1 MNLKRLSAKSQIALG
16 ETGLLLSLLLT
27 AMFLGIIPDRHGA
40 IREGR
45 AALAEAVAI
54 NSSVFA
60 GQGDMR
66 RLEATLRVVVDRNED
81 LLSAAVRKADGT
93 ALATIGDH
101 DAQWEPLEDGHSTE
115 AQLQVPIW
123 AGERKWGQVEL
134 RFEPLVPAG
143 ILGFFANPQ
152 LILISFVS
160 LGAFIVFYFYL
171 GKMLKHLDPSQAVP
185 TRVRSALDTL
195 AEGLLVIDG
204 KENIVLANQAFA
216 ETVGI
221 PSDDIVGAK
230 ALQFPWT
237 STEGEPI
244 EPEDFPWTRALREN
258 AMQRKAMVR
267 LQLEDGAH
275 HTFMVNASPIP
286 GPSGKAG
293 GVLVS
298 LDDVTQLEQK
308 EIELR
313 KSKEEAEEANKSKSA
328 FLANMSHE
336 IRTPMNAILGF
347 TQLLKRGYG
356 RGTQDHLKYLNTIH
370 SSGQHLLDLIN
381 DILDLSKV
389 EAGRLEIERTDCK
402 PYAIIHEVLQIL
414 NVKAEEKG
422 IMLAYEPDGPVP
434 EHITS
439 DPARLRQIV
448 TNLVG
453 NAIKFTEQ
461 GGVSVVTRVVQHED
475 QPILEIDVIDT
486 GIGMS
491 PDKIESIFDPFSQ
504 ADSSITRRFGGTGL
518 GLAISRRF
526 ARALGGD
533 IVATSEPGKGS
544 IFHVT
549 LETGPLEGVHFL
561 QPEEILAAEAAQG
574 PEERVYWKFPEARIL
589 VVDDGIE
596 NRELVTLVLEE
607 AGLQTDQAEN
617 GKVSV
622 DKALAEPFDVILMD
636 VQMPVMDGYTA
647 TRILREKGLET
658 PIIAL
663 TANAMKGFEKECL
676 AAGFTAYMTKPI
688 DIDALLEML
697 AERLGGKRTEA
708 PPEAQQMPEPT
719 DGPAPSSARAAA
731 GAAIVSRLPASDPR
745 YSKVIRRFVERLD
758 EQLGAMES
766 AWQGRNF
773 GELANLAHWLKGSG
787 GTVGFDVF
795 TSPAKHLEQLAK
807 AKDESGEIDEVLAE
821 LRELAGRISLDANDV
836 DSTQSQVQV
845 ASERRAVKGPIV
857 SRLPA
862 SDPRYRKVILRFVDR
877 LGEQLDAMEA
887 AWKADDFDE
896 LAKLAHWLKG
906 SGGTVGFDDF
916 TAPAKYLE
924 QLAKAGEG
932 DQVEEAIAELRQLA
946 SAIQGPE
953 DDQPAQAVAS

>member
-27 AMFLGIIPDRHGA
+27 AMFLGIVPDRLGA

-45 AALAEAVAI
+45 ASLAEAVAI
-54 NSSVFA
+54 NGSVFA
-60 GQGDMR
+60 GQGDLR

-93 ALATIGDH
+93 VLATIGDH
-101 DAQWEPLEDGHSTE
+101 DAQWEPLEDGHSTD

-123 AGERKWGQVEL
+123 AGERRWGQVEL
-134 RFEPLVPAG
+134 RFEPLLPAG

-160 LGAFIVFYFYL
+160 IGAFIVFYFYL

-216 ETVGI
+216 ETVAI
-221 PSDDIVGAK
+221 ASDDIVGRK
-230 ALQFPWT
+230 ASGFPWT
-237 STEGEPI
+237 STKGELI
-244 EPEDFPWTRALREN
+244 EPDDFPWTRALREN

-286 GPSGKAG
+286 GPSGRAG

-389 EAGRLEIERTDCK
+389 EAGRLEIERTDCR

-434 EHITS
+434 EHVTS

-461 GGVSVVTRVVQHED
+461 GGVTVVTRLVQHED

-491 PDKIESIFDPFSQ
+491 PGKIESIFDPFSQ

-544 IFHVT
+544 TFHVT

-561 QPEEILAAEAAQG
+561 QPEEILAAEAAEG
-574 PEERVYWKFPEARIL
+574 PEERAYWKFPDARIL

-617 GKVSV
+617 GQVSV

-658 PIIAL
+658 PIVAL

-676 AAGFTAYMTKPI
+676 ASGFTAYMTKPI

-697 AERLGGKRTEA
+697 AERLGGERTEA
-708 PPEAQQMPEPT
+708 PPEAQHVPEPT
-719 DGPAPSSARAAA
+719 DALPPSSARAAA

-821 LRELAGRISLDANDV
+821 LRELAGRISLDAD
-836 DSTQSQVQV
+836 DADPTHLQAEV
-845 ASERRAVKGPIV
+845 ARERRAVKGPIV

-877 LGEQLDAMEA
+877 LDEQLDAMEA
-887 AWKADDFDE
+887 AWKAGDFDE

-916 TAPAKYLE
+916 TAPAKHLE
-924 QLAKAGEG
+924 QLAKAGQG

-946 SAIQGPE
+946 AAIQGPE